1 MVNMVY
7 VEMRNLFIIVVAT
20 IFISSSCYTPM
31 SMFTHVEALI
41 LELAIFLMMIAKLAL
56 ILT

>member
-1 MVNMVY
+1 MVKMLY

-20 IFISSSCYTPM
+20 IFTTSSCYTPM
-31 SMFTHVEALI
+31 SMFTRAQALI
-41 LELAIFLMMIAKLAL
+41 LELAILMMMIAKLAL